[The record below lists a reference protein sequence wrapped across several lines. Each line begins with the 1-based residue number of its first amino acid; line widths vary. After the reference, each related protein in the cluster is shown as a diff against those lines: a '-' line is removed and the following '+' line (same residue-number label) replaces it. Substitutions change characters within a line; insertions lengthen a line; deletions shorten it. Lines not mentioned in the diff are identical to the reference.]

1 MLATEL
7 EDYIGEGVVHANMAT
22 THEML
27 CNLEETLVHQEKVQ
41 ELLRFCTLR
50 GNLCLIPSSLSPFLP
65 SPGLAWSIS
74 LPSFPTSK

>member
-7 EDYIGEGVVHANMAT
+7 EDYMGEGVVHANMAT

-41 ELLRFCTLR
+41 EGGILLVLI
-50 GNLCLIPSSLSPFLP
+50 LQLYLIPSSCSH
-65 SPGLAWSIS
+65 S
-74 LPSFPTSK
+74 

>member
-27 CNLEETLVHQEKVQ
+27 RNLEETLVHQEKVK
-41 ELLRFCTLR
+41 EGGILLVLI
-50 GNLCLIPSSLSPFLP
+50 LQLYLIPSSPLP
-65 SPGLAWSIS
+65 LLVAAACNEAGWQPAW
-74 LPSFPTSK
+74 